1 VIVGQSVRVCVLWGA
16 MTPAEYRSRAEACTR
31 IANSQHDA
39 DMRLRWVELARQ
51 WRSLATQV
59 EEMRLG
65 EFAPDEATERQH
77 KIEK

>member
-1 VIVGQSVRVCVLWGA
+1 
-16 MTPAEYRSRAEACTR
+16 MTPAEYRQRADACIR

-39 DMRLRWVELARQ
+39 DMRQRWVELARQ
-51 WRSLATQV
+51 WRTLAAQV

-65 EFAPDEATERQH
+65 EFTPNGAAERQH

>member
-1 VIVGQSVRVCVLWGA
+1 MCVLWGA

-65 EFAPDEATERQH
+65 DFAPNGATERQH
-77 KIEK
+77 NTEK

>member
-1 VIVGQSVRVCVLWGA
+1 
-16 MTPAEYRSRAEACTR
+16 MTPAEYRQRADACIR

-39 DMRLRWVELARQ
+39 DMRQRWVELARQ
-51 WRSLATQV
+51 WRTLAAQV

-65 EFAPDEATERQH
+65 EFTPNGATERQH